1 MHRDADPLNSVSPTL
16 ASLTQKTMHNCYSPT
31 ARQMNWLI
39 AIGFGS
45 VFYACYLRHL
55 VIQYTPVF
63 LACQGG
69 LKTWLCASLD
79 LGVLL
84 FSHGVFGAVAVGAAL
99 LHFLR
104 PALLLFALGLS
115 AAGFGLVMQ
124 NGGMAGLAAGLLVL
138 SLARPAGRS
147 G

>member
-1 MHRDADPLNSVSPTL
+1 MR
-16 ASLTQKTMHNCYSPT
+16 NCFLPT

-45 VFYACYLRHL
+45 VFYACYLRYR
-55 VIQYTPVF
+55 VIEHTPVF
-63 LACQGG
+63 LACQEG
-69 LKTWLCASLD
+69 LNTWRCASLD

-84 FSHGVFGAVAVGAAL
+84 FSQGIFGAVAVGAAL

-104 PALLLFALGLS
+104 PSLFLFALGLA

-124 NGGMAGLAAGLLVL
+124 NGGMAGLAVGLLVL